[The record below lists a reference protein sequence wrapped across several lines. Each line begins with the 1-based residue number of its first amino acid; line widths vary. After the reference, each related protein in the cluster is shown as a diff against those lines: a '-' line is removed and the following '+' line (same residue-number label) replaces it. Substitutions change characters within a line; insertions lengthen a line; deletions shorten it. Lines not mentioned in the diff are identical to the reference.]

1 MHVPSFLLPAAY
13 LMAAGLVSADEP
25 FFSDVRSFNEGQMG
39 RFPNQTFHS
48 TDIIAPL
55 FQVNTF
61 DRDLVDDAGFIFLT
75 VELDGKG
82 GPIIVSAKDLSLVYA
97 DLNYSRS
104 FDARAQELD
113 GTNYL
118 TFIEGG
124 DCHVFDGSY
133 RKRWTVT
140 AKDLGRSTKADLHEF
155 QFTSQG
161 NAIMSVYQDIKY
173 NLTVLGGEDNGLLND
188 AIYEEVE
195 LETNRVLNLWRA
207 SNHFNLS
214 DTYFD
219 YGPDKGF
226 MGSDGFDWFHIDS
239 VYKARS
245 REGDYLISSQALSMI
260 SLIDGETG
268 DPKWVLGGKH
278 NQFKDL
284 SGGNATNF
292 AHQHNARFVQR
303 NESRVSF
310 FDNHAL
316 ETGPCNHGNCSRG
329 VVVELDY
336 AAMTVR
342 LHEEFFHPQRV
353 SSGTEGS
360 VQSLKNGNFLVGW
373 GMNPGFTEHLPNG
386 TVVMDVQRG
395 ALPNVAGVRPNMG
408 MTVYRAWK
416 MDWVGR
422 PPWGPEI
429 ASVSQ
434 VSQFNVS
441 ANATIYVSWNGN
453 TEIDA
458 WEVYASDDPMNITVS
473 HRRVRNSTRI
483 GFETPI
489 TLYGED
495 IPRYAKAIALD
506 RYGEVQGLTA
516 SVDIPSQAEN
526 TPSGGHKTE
535 GTSPKDEGST
545 PTKEPGPLARRL
557 EEATEEALFT
567 GGTAGRRAV
576 EDAGFSEE
584 LKEKLLNKIA
594 DAKFQTQYPSGFS
607 QADMPA
613 AAGEGT
619 RHMAT
624 AQPWAGEESMADGV
638 LRMLDDAKK
647 PLAPGQRGKFQ
658 TPPVDMRFRKGP
670 TKSPGQ
676 KVATAK
682 DRASMY
688 TGMDMKSKNGLSEAE
703 REAYRRQLRER
714 FEPGSRAM
722 PTTLSGLA
730 GMANERIEDAIARG
744 QFKNI
749 PRGTGVARDARA
761 DNPFI
766 DTTEYILNK
775 MIQQQDLVPPW
786 IEKQQ
791 ELTKAVRVF
800 RARLRNDW
808 KRHASRMIASKGGS
822 LEEQMRR
829 AEEYAAAEEVH
840 NPSARVRGEEE
851 KTTTT
856 PVVVLSDKTEKD
868 ESNEINGRQT
878 SESTTCENEA
888 RASVEVSTT
897 PASVSKS
904 GMGSGR
910 LPPPFRD
917 ATWEQTEKSYLSLA
931 VEELNRL
938 TRSYNLMAPDLA
950 KKGYYTLERE
960 LRACFADVAPEV
972 AREIQARALGGPV
985 RSLGLRGD
993 GERVRGGGV
1002 LETLSGGKPVRIHVE
1017 GEEKA
1022 YGLKQWWRDVWK
1034 KG

>member
-1 MHVPSFLLPAAY
+1 MHTPFLSLAAAS
-13 LMAAGLVSADEP
+13 LLAAADLVSADRP
-25 FFSDVRSFNEGQMG
+25 FFSDVNAFNEGQMG

-61 DRDLVDDAGFIFLT
+61 DHDLVDDAGYIFLT
-75 VELDGKG
+75 FELDGKG
-82 GPIIVSAKDLSLVYA
+82 GPVIFSAKDLSLIYA

-118 TFIEGG
+118 TFIEDG
-124 DCHVFDGSY
+124 DCHVLDSSY
-133 RKRWTVT
+133 QKRWTVT

-155 QFTSQG
+155 QFTTQG

-173 NLTVLGGEDNGLLND
+173 NLTVLGGEDSGLLND
-188 AIYEEVE
+188 AIFEEVE
-195 LETNRVLNLWRA
+195 LETNQVLNLWRA

-214 DTYFD
+214 DTYVE

-239 VYKARS
+239 IYKS
-245 REGDYLISSQALSMI
+245 KDGDYLISSRALSMI

-292 AHQHNARFVQR
+292 ANQHNARFVQQ
-303 NESRVSF
+303 NESRISL
-310 FDNHAL
+310 FDNHVL
-316 ETGPCNHGNCSRG
+316 ETGPCSPGNCSRG
-329 VVVELDY
+329 MVVELDY
-336 AAMTVR
+336 ADMTVR
-342 LHEEFFHPQRV
+342 LQEEFFHPQKV
-353 SSGTEGS
+353 SSATEGS
-360 VQSLKNGNFLVGW
+360 VQSLNNGNFLVGW
-373 GMNPGFTEHLPNG
+373 GVNPGFTEHLPNG
-386 TVVMDVQRG
+386 TVVLDVQRG
-395 ALPNVAGVRPNMG
+395 ALPDIAGVKPNMG

-422 PPWGPEI
+422 PPWGPDI

-434 VSQFNVS
+434 VSQLNTTS
-441 ANATIYVSWNGN
+441 NATIYVSWNGN
-453 TEIDA
+453 TEIDR
-458 WEVYASDDPMNITVS
+458 WELHAGDDPKNITVY
-473 HRRVRNSTRI
+473 HRRVGNSTRM

-489 TLYGED
+489 TLNGED
-495 IPRYAKAIALD
+495 IPRYVKAAALD
-506 RYGEVQGLTA
+506 KYGEVLGFTA
-516 SVDIPSQAEN
+516 SVDIADKSQ
-526 TPSGGHKTE
+526 SGSHKTE
-535 GTSPKDEGST
+535 KKSFKDDNST
-545 PTKEPGPLARRL
+545 PEKEPGPLARRL

-594 DAKFQTQYPSGFS
+594 DAKFRTQYSGAVG
-607 QADMPA
+607 QADIPA
-613 AAGEGT
+613 TAGEGT

-624 AQPWAGEESMADGV
+624 AQPWTGEESMADGV

-647 PLAPGQRGKFQ
+647 PLSPSQRGKFQ
-658 TPPVDMRFRKGP
+658 TPAVDMRLQKGLAK
-670 TKSPGQ
+670 TAGQ
-676 KVATAK
+676 KVATARDK
-682 DRASMY
+682 AMMY
-688 TGMDMKSKNGLSEAE
+688 TGMDMKSKNGMSEAE
-703 REAYRRQLRER
+703 REAYRRELRER
-714 FEPGSRAM
+714 FEPGSRPM
-722 PTTLSGLA
+722 PSTLSGLA

-749 PRGTGVARDARA
+749 PRGTGVARDTRA

-791 ELTKAVRVF
+791 EVVKAVRVF

-808 KRHASRMIASKGGS
+808 KRHAARMIALKGGS

-829 AEEYAAAEEVH
+829 AEQYAVAEEVH
-840 NPSARVRGEEE
+840 NPRGRVRGEEE
-851 KTTTT
+851 GKTTTT
-856 PVVVLSDKTEKD
+856 TPAVVLPNKTEKGKD
-868 ESNEINGRQT
+868 STEIRERQT
-878 SESTTCENEA
+878 SKSTTSENEA
-888 RASVEVSTT
+888 QASVEASTT
-897 PASVSKS
+897 PAPTPKPGV
-904 GMGSGR
+904 GSEH

-917 ATWEQTEKSYLSLA
+917 ATWEQTEKPYLNLA

-972 AREIQARALGGPV
+972 AREIQVRALGGTA

-993 GERVRGGGV
+993 GGRAGGEGI
-1002 LETLSGGKPVRIHVE
+1002 LETLSGGKPVRVHVE
-1017 GEEKA
+1017 AEEKA
-1022 YGLKQWWRDVWK
+1022 YGLKEWWRDVWK
-1034 KG
+1034 KR